1 MIYSTGSHTKFYHR
15 FHVVWTTKYRYKV
28 MRGEMRER
36 IREIIIQ
43 TCHEL
48 GVHIEKGVLSTDHVH
63 MFISVPPQIALSK
76 VMMRIKGR
84 SSYKIQRE
92 FPELR
97 KRYWGQRFWARG
109 FFSTTSGN
117 VTDAVILQY
126 LELHSKR
133 EPTGV
138 SRQSFSYA
146 ILKCF
151 QKLSQSNGQPLEH
164 KSLITSSSSQTKIFG
179 FLSNCGIVR
188 KILF

>member
-1 MIYSTGSHTKFYHR
+1 MRGKIMIYSTGSHAKFYHR
-15 FHVVWTTKYRYKV
+15 FHVVWITKYRYKV

-43 TCHEL
+43 TCQEL

-138 SRQSFSYA
+138 SR
-146 ILKCF
+146 
-151 QKLSQSNGQPLEH
+151 
-164 KSLITSSSSQTKIFG
+164 
-179 FLSNCGIVR
+179 
-188 KILF
+188 